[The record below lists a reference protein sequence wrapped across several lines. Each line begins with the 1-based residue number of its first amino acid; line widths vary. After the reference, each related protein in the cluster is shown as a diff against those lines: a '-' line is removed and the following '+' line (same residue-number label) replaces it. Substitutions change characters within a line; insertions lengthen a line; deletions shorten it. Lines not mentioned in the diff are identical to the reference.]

1 VPTWD
6 TYINP
11 EELADTFS
19 YYNSKVGD
27 SRAVDAQTAVKV
39 AQQACN
45 YYSYLSSEEIADAI
59 RYDVQSF
66 AEFATTGFNVTD
78 ELEFHSRY
86 QPLLASGH
94 PDSSNPNKEKVAEWI
109 SGAPEISDRARDAIV
124 AALSPEVDEVTLVH
138 ANTRLVVMA
147 REGLLSDATMVLL
160 ERALSSN

>member
-1 VPTWD
+1 MPSWD
-6 TYINP
+6 SYISP

-27 SRAVDAQTAVKV
+27 SRSVTAETAVKV

-45 YYSYLSSEEIADAI
+45 YYSYLDADEIGDAI

-66 AEFATTGFNVTD
+66 AEYATTGFNVTD
-78 ELEFHSRY
+78 ELEFDSRY

-94 PDSSNPNKEKVAEWI
+94 PDSTNPDKEQVAEWI
-109 SGAPEISDRARDAIV
+109 SGAPEISERAKDAIV
-124 AALSPEVDEVTLVH
+124 AALSPEVDETVLLH
-138 ANTRLVVMA
+138 ANTRLIVMA

-160 ERALSSN
+160 EKALSSN